1 MTRIHVALLAGG
13 LMAPLSILTAAQQAS
28 APGPG
33 SISSRSTVAVTY
45 EVRRTTQVDLAG
57 TPLMPRARGDAEIET
72 EATGPVQ
79 IKAKVRGVTPPA
91 PLGPEYLTYVL
102 WAVPPQGRAKN
113 LGELRL
119 DDGQAEIEA
128 TADVL
133 TFALIV
139 TAEPYSAVTMPS
151 DAVVMENQ
159 VREDTRGRTSVA
171 TLNYEI
177 VPRGAYI
184 AGDGVRYATPR
195 TSRKEPPD
203 VQQAR
208 NAVTIAQ
215 IAQAGRYAPDGLA
228 TAQRLLAQVEQLVT
242 RGESKRDIVS
252 QSRAAAQ
259 AAEEARLQSV
269 GRRLAEAQE
278 AARAAAASRE
288 QAARAAAAQE
298 VAAREAAVR
307 ERERAEA
314 AARDAARDR
323 ELAQLKA
330 QEAAREQEK
339 AEQAAKD
346 AVREQERAEQ
356 ARREAEAQR
365 AQAQAQAGEALALRA
380 QAETE
385 KAALRATLLQQF
397 SVILDTRDTA
407 RGLIVNVGDVLFETG
422 RYELLPPAREKLARF
437 AGIVLG
443 HPGLMVQAEGFTD
456 STGTAAINEELS
468 QRRAGAVSE
477 YLIAQGLA
485 RDRLTTRGYGASQPV
500 ASNDTPEGRRQNR
513 RVELVVSGEVI
524 GTPLGLPR
532 P

>member
-1 MTRIHVALLAGG
+1 MTRIRVALVAGG
-13 LMAPLSILTAAQQAS
+13 LMAPLSVLTVAQQAP
-28 APGPG
+28 APAAG

-45 EVRRTTQVDLAG
+45 EVRRTTQVDLTG
-57 TPLMPRARGDAEIET
+57 TPLMPRARGEAEIET

-119 DDGQAEIEA
+119 DDGEAEIEA

-177 VPRGAYI
+177 MPRGAYI
-184 AGDGVRYATPR
+184 AGENVRYATPR
-195 TSRKEPPD
+195 TDRKEPPD

-208 NAVTIAQ
+208 NAVAIAQ

-228 TAQRLLAQVEQLVT
+228 TAQRLLTQVEQLVA
-242 RGESKRDIVS
+242 RDESKRDIVS
-252 QSRAAAQ
+252 QARAAAQ

-269 GRRLAEAQE
+269 GRRLAESQE
-278 AARAAAASRE
+278 AARTAAAARE
-288 QAARAAAAQE
+288 QAARTAAAQE
-298 VAAREAAVR
+298 LAAREAAVR

-314 AARDAARDR
+314 AARDADRDR
-323 ELAQLKA
+323 ELAELKA
-330 QEAAREQEK
+330 REAG
-339 AEQAAKD
+339 
-346 AVREQERAEQ
+346 REQERAEQ
-356 ARREAEAQR
+356 ARKEAEAQR
-365 AQAQAQAGEALALRA
+365 AQAQALAGEALALRA

-397 SVILDTRDTA
+397 SAILDTRDTA

>member
-1 MTRIHVALLAGG
+1 MTRIRIAVMAGALIALI
-13 LMAPLSILTAAQQAS
+13 APLSVMTAAQQAA
-28 APGPG
+28 APAAGTVA
-33 SISSRSTVAVTY
+33 SRSTTAVTY
-45 EVRRTTQVDLAG
+45 EARRTTQVDLVG
-57 TPLMPRARGDAEIET
+57 TPLMPRARGEAEIET
-72 EATGPVQ
+72 EASGPVR
-79 IKAKVRGVTPPA
+79 IKAKVKDMTPPA

-119 DDGQAEIEA
+119 DDGAAEIEA
-128 TADVL
+128 TSDVQ

-139 TAEPYSAVTMPS
+139 TAEPYYAVTTPS
-151 DAVVMENQ
+151 DVVVIENS
-159 VREDTRGRTSVA
+159 VRQETRGRTSVA

-184 AGDGVRYATPR
+184 AGEGVRYTTPR
-195 TSRKEPPD
+195 TDKKEPPD

-208 NAVTIAQ
+208 NAVAIAQ
-215 IAQAGRYAPDGLA
+215 IAQAARYAPDGLA
-228 TAQRLLAQVEQLVT
+228 TAQRLLTQVEQLVA
-242 RGESKRDIVS
+242 RDESKRDIQS
-252 QSRAAAQ
+252 QARASVQ

-278 AARAAAASRE
+278 AARSAAAARE
-288 QAARAAAAQE
+288 QAARTAAAQE
-298 VAAREAAVR
+298 LAAREAAVR
-307 ERERAEA
+307 DRERAEA
-314 AARDAARDR
+314 AARDAVRER
-323 ELAQLKA
+323 ELAQQKA
-330 QEAAREQEK
+330 QDAA
-339 AEQAAKD
+339 
-346 AVREQERAEQ
+346 REQERAEQ
-356 ARREAEAQR
+356 ARREAEALR

-380 QAETE
+380 QAEVE

-397 SVILDTRDTA
+397 SAILDTRDTA

-422 RYELLPPAREKLARF
+422 RYQLLAPAREKLARF

>member
-1 MTRIHVALLAGG
+1 MRAGACWLAVALI
-13 LMAPLSILTAAQQAS
+13 APLPSTAAAQQA
-28 APGPG
+28 PTTGG
-33 SISSRSTVAVTY
+33 VSSRTTTAVTY
-45 EVRRTTQVDLAG
+45 EARRTTDVDLVG
-57 TPLMPRARGDAEIET
+57 TPLMPRARGEAEIET
-72 EATGPVQ
+72 EAAGPVR
-79 IKAKVRGVTPPA
+79 IKARMRDVAPPA

-113 LGELRL
+113 LGEVRL
-119 DDGQAEIEA
+119 DDGAAEIEA
-128 TADVL
+128 TSDVQ

-139 TAEPYSAVTMPS
+139 TAEPYYAVTTPS
-151 DAVVMENQ
+151 DVVVMENA
-159 VREDTRGRTSVA
+159 VRQDTRGRTSVA

-177 VPRGAYI
+177 MPRGAYV
-184 AGDGVRYATPR
+184 AGEGRYATPR
-195 TSRKEPPD
+195 FDKKEPPD

-208 NAVTIAQ
+208 NAVAIAQ
-215 IAQAGRYAPDGLA
+215 IAQAARYAPDGLA
-228 TAQRLLAQVEQLVT
+228 TAQRLLAQVEQLVA
-242 RGESKRDIVS
+242 RDESKRDIVS
-252 QSRAAAQ
+252 QARASVQ

-269 GRRLAEAQE
+269 GRRLAEQQE
-278 AARAAAASRE
+278 AARTASAARE

-298 VAAREAAVR
+298 LAAREAAVR

-314 AARDAARDR
+314 AAREAVRER

-330 QEAAREQEK
+330 QEAAREQ
-339 AEQAAKD
+339 A
-346 AVREQERAEQ
+346 RAEQ
-356 ARREAEAQR
+356 ARREAEALR
-365 AQAQAQAGEALALRA
+365 AEAQAQAGEALALRA
-380 QAETE
+380 QAEVE

-397 SVILDTRDTA
+397 SAILDTRDTA

-485 RDRLTTRGYGASQPV
+485 RDRLASRGYGASQPV

>member
-1 MTRIHVALLAGG
+1 MTRIRVALVAGG
-13 LMAPLSILTAAQQAS
+13 LMAPLSVLTVAQQAP
-28 APGPG
+28 APAAG

-45 EVRRTTQVDLAG
+45 EVRRTTQVDLTG
-57 TPLMPRARGDAEIET
+57 TPLMPRARGEAEIET

-119 DDGQAEIEA
+119 DDGEAEIEA

-177 VPRGAYI
+177 MPRGAYI
-184 AGDGVRYATPR
+184 AGENVRYATPR
-195 TSRKEPPD
+195 TDRKEPPD

-208 NAVTIAQ
+208 NAVAIAQ

-228 TAQRLLAQVEQLVT
+228 TAQRLLTQVEQLVA
-242 RGESKRDIVS
+242 RDESKRDIVS
-252 QSRAAAQ
+252 QARAAAQ

-269 GRRLAEAQE
+269 GRRLAESQE
-278 AARAAAASRE
+278 AARTAAAARE
-288 QAARAAAAQE
+288 QAARTAAAQE
-298 VAAREAAVR
+298 LAAREAAVR

-314 AARDAARDR
+314 AARDADRDR
-323 ELAQLKA
+323 ELAELKA
-330 QEAAREQEK
+330 REAA
-339 AEQAAKD
+339 
-346 AVREQERAEQ
+346 REQERAEQ

-365 AQAQAQAGEALALRA
+365 AQAQALAGEALALRA

-385 KAALRATLLQQF
+385 KAALRATLLRQF
-397 SVILDTRDTA
+397 SDILDTRDTA

-456 STGTAAINEELS
+456 STGTDAINEELS

-477 YLIAQGLA
+477 YLMAQGVA